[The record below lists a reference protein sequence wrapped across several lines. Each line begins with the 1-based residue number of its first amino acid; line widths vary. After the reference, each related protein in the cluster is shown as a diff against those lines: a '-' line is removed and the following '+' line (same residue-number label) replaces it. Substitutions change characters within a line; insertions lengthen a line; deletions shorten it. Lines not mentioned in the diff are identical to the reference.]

1 MCVWGIIRR
10 LRGRNGAQSAE
21 NFTENEGSTGRMVLI
36 IGLGNPGSKYAGT
49 RHNIGFDAVT
59 ALADE
64 CGIAMKTTECKGIT
78 GTGVIEGVK
87 VKLVQPQT
95 FMNNSGESVREA
107 SAFYKIPPEHILV
120 IFDDVSLACGRLRIR
135 RKGSDGGHNGIKSI
149 LYHLGSDA
157 FPRIKLGVGEKP
169 DPEWD
174 LADWV
179 LSNFTKTELTALREA
194 ADNACDAA
202 ERIVRGD
209 IEQAMGLYN

>member
-1 MCVWGIIRR
+1 MIFGKKEFSSS
-10 LRGRNGAQSAE
+10 GAP
-21 NFTENEGSTGRMVLI
+21 TWLI
-36 IGLGNPGSKYAGT
+36 VGLGNPGAKYAFT
-49 RHNIGFDAVT
+49 RHNAGFLCLDLLAEKEQAQIKKIKFKGVLGEAV
-59 ALADE
+59 LGGE
-64 CGIAMKTTECKGIT
+64 RCLLLK
-78 GTGVIEGVK
+78 
-87 VKLVQPQT
+87 PQT

-120 IFDDVSLACGRLRIR
+120 IFDDVSLACGKLRIR

-149 LYHLGSDA
+149 IYHLGSDA

-169 DPEWD
+169 DPGWD

-202 ERIVRGD
+202 GRIVRGG